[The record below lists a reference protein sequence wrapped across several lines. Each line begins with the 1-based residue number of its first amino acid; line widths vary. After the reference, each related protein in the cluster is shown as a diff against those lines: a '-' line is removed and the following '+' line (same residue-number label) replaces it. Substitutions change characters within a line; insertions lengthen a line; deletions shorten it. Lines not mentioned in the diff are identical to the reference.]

1 MAIIEPVFIVHSELV
16 DQRGENTSLK
26 LCEAIDAII
35 PGEIY
40 GSQLWNGVW
49 SIWIKSQ
56 EARSKL
62 TDIKTIDVDNVS
74 IALYKHFPITKPPP
88 NERITFR
95 GLPFWVT
102 DDDILM
108 YVRSLPG
115 VVVKSGVISS
125 RLRDM
130 NNKLTKFFSGDRFVF
145 VKGKLT
151 HAFHSHA
158 IIRNAK
164 CRIWHKSQEF
174 ACKRCRR
181 LGHTY
186 SNTEA
191 CKAYKHGDDVINIRS
206 PKNVLS
212 NFYPCN
218 MKIYEQDFRSS
229 EHAYQWRFLKYLEL
243 DDLANEVLAA
253 RSPADAKEIAWR
265 VPLELHKGWHG
276 MKCTVMKQIL
286 HAKADYCPLFKST
299 LMDSGNKN
307 LVESTQ
313 DLFWASGLSPHDS
326 STTHPV
332 FYPGSNQL
340 GRVLESIRT
349 ELHRES
355 VLIKQLSTDN
365 HDDPSTPVP
374 ADKQH
379 APASQRVPKDLDAAN
394 GDQPSPSTPPVQET
408 ANSPGGSPHTTHPG
422 LHNESPK
429 HPPSDEVVIKTGDD
443 ADNQEVSEAS
453 SDQSVMD
460 IEPNATSTECEDNAD
475 VGDSSDCEEITMSG
489 VEELI
494 DSLSDVTTKGSP
506 VPTTSVQTTTQLPP
520 KPVPRRKVLRKKT
533 SHVTKLKGTME
544 SFLFA
549 VKRKLTPGKEEDTS
563 RESIKM
569 QHGDSSKS

>member
-1 MAIIEPVFIVHSELV
+1 M
-16 DQRGENTSLK
+16 
-26 LCEAIDAII
+26 
-35 PGEIY
+35 
-40 GSQLWNGVW
+40 
-49 SIWIKSQ
+49 
-56 EARSKL
+56 

-164 CRIWHKSQEF
+164 CRIWHKSQEV

-186 SNTEA
+186 NNTEA

-276 MKCTVMKQIL
+276 MKRTVMKQIL
-286 HAKADYCPLFKST
+286 HA
-299 LMDSGNKN
+299 
-307 LVESTQ
+307 
-313 DLFWASGLSPHDS
+313 
-326 STTHPV
+326 
-332 FYPGSNQL
+332 
-340 GRVLESIRT
+340 
-349 ELHRES
+349 
-355 VLIKQLSTDN
+355 
-365 HDDPSTPVP
+365 
-374 ADKQH
+374 
-379 APASQRVPKDLDAAN
+379 
-394 GDQPSPSTPPVQET
+394 
-408 ANSPGGSPHTTHPG
+408 
-422 LHNESPK
+422 
-429 HPPSDEVVIKTGDD
+429 
-443 ADNQEVSEAS
+443 
-453 SDQSVMD
+453 
-460 IEPNATSTECEDNAD
+460 
-475 VGDSSDCEEITMSG
+475 
-489 VEELI
+489 
-494 DSLSDVTTKGSP
+494 
-506 VPTTSVQTTTQLPP
+506 
-520 KPVPRRKVLRKKT
+520 
-533 SHVTKLKGTME
+533 
-544 SFLFA
+544 
-549 VKRKLTPGKEEDTS
+549 
-563 RESIKM
+563 
-569 QHGDSSKS
+569 